1 MIEESN
7 AIPEA
12 DATAARQ
19 RAIGAFAAAATPVLA
34 EGWCSIG
41 GGMAAMPVR
50 GPEAG
55 LVMLRGRIGGGGAP
69 FNLGEASVTR
79 ATVRLASG
87 EVGHAM
93 VLGRDADK
101 ARLAATLDAA
111 WQRPDWRAAIEA
123 QIVDP
128 VLAAQAEDDRE
139 AAEETQATRV
149 DFFTVVRGDD

>member
-1 MIEESN
+1 MQQ
-7 AIPEA
+7 AIPQDDE
-12 DATAARQ
+12 TTARQ
-19 RAIGAFAAAATPVLA
+19 RAIGAFAAADVAVLA
-34 EGWCSIG
+34 TGWQAIG
-41 GGMAAMPVR
+41 AGAAVHPVR

-55 LVMLRGRIGGGGAP
+55 LIMLRGRVGGAGTP

-87 EVGHAM
+87 EVGHAL

-111 WQRPDWRAAIEA
+111 WQRLDWREAIEA
-123 QIVDP
+123 EIVGP
-128 VLAAQAEDDRE
+128 VLAAQADDDLQ

>member
-1 MIEESN
+1 MTQQ
-7 AIPEA
+7 AEA
-12 DATAARQ
+12 TNSTEAVAARQ
-19 RAIGAFAAAATPVLA
+19 RAIGAFAAAATEVLA
-34 EGWCSIG
+34 EGWQAIG
-41 GGMAAMPVR
+41 AGMAAYPVR

-55 LVMLRGRIGGGGAP
+55 LIMLRGRVGGGGAP

-111 WQRPDWRAAIEA
+111 WQRPDWQALIEA
-123 QIVDP
+123 EIIAP
-128 VLAAQAEDDRE
+128 VLAAEAESDRQ